1 MILSDKEIRLDIYVN
16 SPVMLRHT
24 MVNIV
29 VTGDTI
35 ISGSPVL
42 PSTPLSTGKWLMW
55 SINHLRDNIP
65 GSVRHVNTS
74 SLTHIIKHLQ
84 NV

>member
-42 PSTPLSTGKWLMW
+42 PCLQVNGWCEALITWETIFLVVFVMST
-55 SINHLRDNIP
+55 
-65 GSVRHVNTS
+65 RHPSHT
-74 SLTHIIKHLQ
+74 L
-84 NV
+84 